1 MASKINGEGIKG
13 PIPVI
18 QPYGETIV
26 CARCNQKKLRS
37 KKDFPYCYECYTEM
51 IRRGELYDE

>member
-1 MASKINGEGIKG
+1 MGKINGWGEFS

-18 QPYGETIV
+18 QAPGERIV
-26 CARCNQKKLRS
+26 CRRCGQKKTRY
-37 KKDFPYCYECYTEM
+37 KRDFPYCYECYTEM